1 MCCNNIFITL
11 PFHSCDRAKFNIFYD
26 LFVLL
31 QVSSALRIISSPSKT
46 GLGQQK
52 ITQLAENA
60 NWFRKEMERIGLH
73 TYGDYDSPIIPVL
86 IYQPGKIAAFSRECL
101 SRNVAVVVVGFP
113 ATSIVLSRARF
124 CISASHTR
132 SDLEYA
138 VKVIDEVAELLCLKY
153 EKNMFGCQS
162 I

>member
-1 MCCNNIFITL
+1 MT
-11 PFHSCDRAKFNIFYD
+11 
-26 LFVLL
+26 
-31 QVSSALRIISSPSKT
+31 ALSIISSPSET

-52 ITQLAENA
+52 ITQLAKNA
-60 NWFRKEMERIGLH
+60 NWFRQEMERIGLH
-73 TYGDYDSPIIPVL
+73 TYGDYNSPIIPVL
-86 IYQPGKIAAFSRECL
+86 IYHPGKVAAFSRECL
-101 SRNVAVVVVGFP
+101 SRGVAVVVVGFP

-138 VKVIDEVAELLCLKY
+138 VKVIEEVAELLCLRY
-153 EKNMFGCQS
+153 GCNMFGCES

>member
-1 MCCNNIFITL
+1 MQ
-11 PFHSCDRAKFNIFYD
+11 
-26 LFVLL
+26 VL
-31 QVSSALRIISSPSKT
+31 SALRIISSPSKT

-52 ITQLAENA
+52 ITQLSENA

-86 IYQPGKIAAFSRECL
+86 IYHPGKIAEFSRLCL
-101 SRNVAVVVVGFP
+101 AQGVAIVVVGFP

-138 VKVIDEVAELLCLKY
+138 VKVIEEVAELLCLRY
-153 EKNMFGCQS
+153 EANVFGCKS
-162 I
+162 L